1 MKIKNLSTTPLEDI
15 VACTCD
21 AFADYFVKMPSDVE
35 YWRKRY
41 KGARVDYKLSF
52 GAFDQNKLVAFI
64 INGIDEIDGIP
75 VAFNT
80 GTGVIEAY
88 RGRKLV
94 DQIYQHAIP
103 ILKDHGIQKCQLEV
117 IQKNGRAIR
126 VYERIGF
133 KIQRG
138 LNCFKGEI
146 VADAAKVTIQ
156 KVNFKDF
163 IGTPN
168 PHHHFYSWD
177 NNNHAVLASGSI
189 YETYLVRNSQQ
200 DAIGHFVINQSGYLA
215 QFEAK
220 DDHFTELMSGIAQIS
235 KAVRTNNVDDRRT
248 TVLKQLE
255 KHGIKNVINQYEME
269 MDI

>member
-1 MKIKNLSTTPLEDI
+1 MKIQNLSNTRLKDI

-21 AFADYFVKMPSDVE
+21 AFSDYFVKMPSDVE

-41 KGARVDYKLSF
+41 KGARVNYELSF
-52 GAFDQNKLVAFI
+52 GVFDQEKLVAFI
-64 INGIDEIDGIP
+64 INGIDTVDGTSI
-75 VAFNT
+75 AFNT

-88 RGRKLV
+88 RGKQLV
-94 DQIYQHAIP
+94 DKMYEFANP
-103 ILKDHGIQKCQLEV
+103 FLKKHGIQKCQLEV

-146 VADAAKVTIQ
+146 IADAENIKIQ
-156 KVNFKDF
+156 KVNFQDF
-163 IGTPN
+163 IKEPN

-177 NNNHAVLASGSI
+177 NVNPAILNLQDN
-189 YETYLVRNSQQ
+189 YETYIVNNAQGP
-200 DAIGHFVINQSGYLA
+200 IGHFVINPTGYVA
-215 QFEAK
+215 QLEAK
-220 DDHFTELMSGIAQIS
+220 DGQFTGLMNGIAQIS
-235 KAVRTNNVDDRRT
+235 KAIRINNVDDRRT
-248 TVLKQLE
+248 TMIEKLE
-255 KHGIKNVINQYEME
+255 KHGIANVINQYEME